1 MGQLQAGTARIDITP
16 HLGCEM
22 AGSAGQTEGS
32 RSVADPLYAE
42 AIALT
47 EGVQKIALVTRSYFK
62 TKYNLNLRI

>member
-1 MGQLQAGTARIDITP
+1 
-16 HLGCEM
+16 M

-47 EGVQKIALVTRSYFK
+47 EGLQKIALVTTDLIGVKLDLVERLDLKWPPKQIYPS
-62 TKYNLNLRI
+62 TTL